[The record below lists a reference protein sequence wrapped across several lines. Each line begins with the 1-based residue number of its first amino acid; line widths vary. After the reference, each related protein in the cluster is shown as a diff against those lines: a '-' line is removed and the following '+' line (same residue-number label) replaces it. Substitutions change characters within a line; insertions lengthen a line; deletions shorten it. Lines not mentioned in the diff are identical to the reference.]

1 MDVRHAIVAIVWV
14 LTLFSGHV
22 SASIPSLYVTV
33 AVAEDIPAKVLY
45 NLAIT
50 ESKATLTNG
59 VVRPW
64 PWTLNVKGRPYY
76 FQTRQEA
83 CQSLTKLL
91 TQTALVD
98 IGLTQLNWRYQGDH
112 FDKPCDVFE
121 PLANLTHAARLLKQ
135 GKRIRGTWVKAAG
148 WFHRPAGGAPA
159 ERYMDHYVMNYQRY

>member
-1 MDVRHAIVAIVWV
+1 MVVFVWL
-14 LTLFSGHV
+14 LTLFSSPV
-22 SASIPSLYVTV
+22 SAFIPSLYVTV
-33 AVAEDIPAKVLY
+33 AVTEDLPAKELY
-45 NLAIT
+45 ILAIT
-50 ESKATLTNG
+50 ESKVMLTNG

-64 PWTLNVKGRPYY
+64 PWTLNVKGQSYY
-76 FQTRQEA
+76 YQTRQEA
-83 CQSLTKLL
+83 CQSLTSFL

-135 GKRIRGTWVKAAG
+135 GKRLRGSWVKAAG

-159 ERYMDHYVMNYQRY
+159 ERYMNNYVTNYKRY